1 MLKDLAIICHLLHFV
16 ILVILAWNYYYRWV
30 KAGKDAEVGKL
41 QINRAPGKRADV
53 TITLADSIVAPI
65 TGLNEEVTLKS
76 AVLFAI
82 I

>member
-1 MLKDLAIICHLLHFV
+1 MSSVTVLYSSDFIF
-16 ILVILAWNYYYRWV
+16 RWV

-76 AVLFAI
+76 GVFFAI